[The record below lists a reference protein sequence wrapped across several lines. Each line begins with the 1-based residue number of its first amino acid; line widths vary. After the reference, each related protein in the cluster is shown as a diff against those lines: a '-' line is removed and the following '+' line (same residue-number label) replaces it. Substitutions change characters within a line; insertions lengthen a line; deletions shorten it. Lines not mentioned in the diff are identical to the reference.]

1 MNPLTIAELRLRQAQ
16 LAERAE
22 RLRQE
27 GRSLS
32 ATTPRAG
39 FTARRVRLIQ
49 QQADDYASLLRI
61 AEAEGAT
68 P

>member
-1 MNPLTIAELRLRQAQ
+1 MNALTIAELRLRHAQ
-16 LAERAE
+16 LQLRAE
-22 RLRQE
+22 RLRQQWRTMNPA
-27 GRSLS
+27 GPRSLS
-32 ATTPRAG
+32 TG
-39 FTARRVRLIQ
+39 KQVKQCQ

>member
-1 MNPLTIAELRLRQAQ
+1 MNSLTIAELRLRQAQ

-22 RLRQE
+22 RLRQDWRTLPVG
-27 GRSLS
+27 GRSL
-32 ATTPRAG
+32 TMG
-39 FTARRVRLIQ
+39 KRVELIQ

-61 AEAEGAT
+61 AESEGAM

>member
-1 MNPLTIAELRLRQAQ
+1 MNPLTVAELRLRQAQ

-27 GRSLS
+27 GRTLS
-32 ATTPRAG
+32 AVTSRSA
-39 FTARRVRLIQ
+39 FLARRVRLIQ